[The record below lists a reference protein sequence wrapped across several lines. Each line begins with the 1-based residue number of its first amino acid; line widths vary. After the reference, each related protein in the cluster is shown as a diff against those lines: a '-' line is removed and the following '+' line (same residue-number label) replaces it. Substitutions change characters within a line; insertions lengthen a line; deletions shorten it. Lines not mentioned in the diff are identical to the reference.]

1 MYNIYNM
8 YNNIYFNMYMSIFS
22 DWNTCNN
29 VKFDYNELV
38 KLFEESTKMSKILLS
53 KKYISSGKWKYS

>member
-1 MYNIYNM
+1 
-8 YNNIYFNMYMSIFS
+8 MYMSIFS

-53 KKYISSGKWKYS
+53 KKYISSGK